1 MKRSPC
7 GSVIILSQCPHIRQ
21 VIQQNIFIKSTH
33 DFYKISKFFH
43 TAPPPKNRRAAER
56 APPSFFACA
65 NALPLPFFSPAQAR
79 SLAPFSLART
89 RSLAPFSLARTRSLA
104 PFAAL
109 LGACLRICNRG
120 GANAAARAANKAPTR
135 QKKQPRRAK
144 RQTKRHKKTP
154 RRAAKTTRREAKG
167 RPRLGAPRACSR
179 YLSFRFTYSV
189 CKISCARCEP
199 GAPKKFL
206 YSCITAGFSWLL
218 RMPAFLSSSYSA
230 LARLERRSTCLRV

>member
-1 MKRSPC
+1 MIFTKYPSFPYRAAPRKTAARQSGLRPLFSPVRTRSPC
-7 GSVIILSQCPHIRQ
+7 P
-21 VIQQNIFIKSTH
+21 
-33 DFYKISKFFH
+33 FFRLRKR
-43 TAPPPKNRRAAER
+43 APLPLFLLHER
-56 APPSFFACA
+56 AP
-65 NALPLPFFSPAQAR
+65 LPLLPPSSAR
-79 SLAPFSLART
+79 VCESAT
-89 RSLAPFSLARTRSLA
+89 
-104 PFAAL
+104 AAVQKTP
-109 LGACLRICNRG
+109 RG
-120 GANAAARAANKAPTR
+120 
-135 QKKQPRRAK
+135 
-144 RQTKRHKKTP
+144 RQTKRHKKRP
-154 RRAAKTTRREAKG
+154 REAKG

>member
-1 MKRSPC
+1 M
-7 GSVIILSQCPHIRQ
+7 
-21 VIQQNIFIKSTH
+21 IFTKYPSFSIPRRPPEKPPRGRAGAAL
-33 DFYKISKFFH
+33 FFRLR
-43 TAPPPKNRRAAER
+43 KR
-56 APPSFFACA
+56 AP
-65 NALPLPFFSPAQAR
+65 LPLFSPVRTR
-79 SLAPFSLART
+79 SSALFSPVRT
-89 RSLAPFSLARTRSLA
+89 RSLALFSPVRTRSLA

-144 RQTKRHKKTP
+144 RQTMRHKKTP
-154 RRAAKTTRREAKG
+154 RRAAKTTRRAAKG